1 MRRITTGIQGGPI
14 IGSLTTLDNTIK
26 SIETNDDIIFEPNGT
41 GETKFGSNIMVNAAA
56 VMKYADSDSSNF
68 VGLKSPNTLAGDY
81 TLTLPLTDADVAN
94 KALVSD
100 GSGQLSWAATEI
112 TISDNTT
119 DAATYY
125 PLISTSTSGG
135 VTGLN
140 VSSSKLTF
148 QPSTGTTQTAIVR
161 GGTGASNNLVL
172 RSTSNG
178 SKGQVYVDESTASS
192 TTATGALRVAG
203 GLGVGGQLTAAT
215 IVETSSIVFKENIN
229 PLESALD
236 KITKLAGVMYDRKD
250 GSTKGEVGLIAEDT
264 YKVIPNVVT
273 KDEKGDIYGIQYTKL
288 SAYIIEA
295 IKELRKEITDLKG
308 NG

>member
-100 GSGQLSWAATEI
+100 GAGQLSWAATEI

-161 GGTGASNNLVL
+161 GGTGASNNLIL

-203 GLGVGGQLTAAT
+203 GLGVAGQLTAAT